1 MEEKWKDIKG
11 YEGIYQVSN
20 YGNVR
25 VLDRYVWN
33 HNGFVKRKGKILKP
47 SLNKYGYKDVMLSK
61 DNVRKKYRIN
71 RLVAEA
77 FIENPE
83 NKEQVNHID
92 RNKTNNNVNNLEW
105 VTRQENITHSYL
117 LNNENSNMILLK
129 DDSGKAISQY
139 SSIKALSDCTNISVG
154 GIFKTLKNNN
164 IRFEYI
170 YELNNLIPIDLN
182 LNKLSKSAKY
192 YPFALY
198 DKDMSLLGIYTNSV
212 FVNRCTKIPKG
223 VCTKAVKQHIVRY
236 KKRGKKYKNY
246 YYLKKISIADFF
258 TINTK
263 NIDKKIILDY

>member
-33 HNGFVKRKGKILKP
+33 HNGFVKREGKILKP
-47 SLNKYGYKDVMLSK
+47 SLNKHGYKDVTLSK
-61 DNVRKKYRIN
+61 DNVRKKHRVN

-92 RNKTNNNVNNLEW
+92 RDKTNNNVNNLEW
-105 VTRQENITHSYL
+105 VTRQENITHAYL

-129 DDSGKAISQY
+129 DDSEKAISQY
-139 SSIKALSDCTNISVG
+139 SSIKSLSDSTNINSNKVL
-154 GIFKTLKNNN
+154 KTLKNNN
-164 IRFEYI
+164 VFFEYI
-170 YELNNLIPIDLN
+170 DNLDESIPIDLN
-182 LNKLSKSAKY
+182 LNKFSRAAKY
-192 YPFALY
+192 FPIAIY
-198 DKDMSLLGIYTNSV
+198 DKNMDLIAIYTNIS
-212 FVNRCTKIPKG
+212 FMNNCTKIPEYVGNEASK
-223 VCTKAVKQHIVRY
+223 KRIVKY

-246 YYLKKISIADFF
+246 YYVKKISIIEFL
-258 TINTK
+258 TTK
-263 NIDKKIILDY
+263 TNNIDKKIILDY